1 MIGGLVEIA
10 GRFGLAAILGA
21 AGAVLLVQAPVKA
34 ADLGGDCCS
43 DLEERVAELEATTVR
58 KGNKKVS
65 VTLYGQVNRA
75 VLWWDDHVESNTYSV
90 DNNYESSRFGLK
102 GSAKI
107 GGDWSG
113 GYRLEVEPTGANSA
127 RLNQFNDDNAFDPI
141 GGLNVRHSFIY
152 LNNKKWGEVRLGLT
166 ATPIY
171 NITKDTNVTEL
182 EDTMHSDDRMNQSFF
197 LRAKNS
203 PHNAEGLS
211 TLRWSDIS
219 RCFESSNAFI
229 CSTRKNGVAYWSP
242 EWYGFNASWGWFE
255 DDEWGTAL
263 RYRGSFAPFGG
274 GTGLSKDD
282 PFQVGAGIGYA
293 KLRDERLQSG
303 GGGLAGFERDIDE
316 WGGSASI
323 KHVPTGL
330 FAFSAF
336 SINDTNDSNA
346 IGAFNGKRPPEYNAW
361 DVQFGIQR
369 EIPWFGLASLGET
382 SIWGGISQINDG
394 FAQGSS
400 GVNSSGI
407 VFDNNPTTRLGAVP
421 ANGLINATTAF
432 PGAGINGTF
441 QVVGS
446 EVNRWT
452 VAADQELA
460 KSGMHLYWVYQHFDS
475 PELDLI
481 DSDLR
486 HRSVPLEGFDLFY
499 TGARIYF

>member
-1 MIGGLVEIA
+1 MDWGL
-10 GRFGLAAILGA
+10 GLRSRLLVA
-21 AGAVLLVQAPVKA
+21 AGAALLMGPYAHTPAKA

-43 DLEERVAELEATTVR
+43 DLEDRVAELEATTVR

-75 VLWWDDHVESNTYSV
+75 ILWWDDHVEKGTYAGI

-107 GGDWSG
+107 AGDWSG
-113 GYRLEVEPTGANSA
+113 GYRLEVEPTFANSA
-127 RLNQFNDDNAFDPI
+127 RLNQFNDDNANDPL
-141 GGLNVRHSFIY
+141 GPMNVRHSFIY
-152 LNNKKWGEVRLGLT
+152 LNNKQYGEVRLGLT

-197 LRAKNS
+197 LRAKAS
-203 PHNAEGLS
+203 PKNAEGLS
-211 TLRWSDIS
+211 TIRWSDIS
-219 RCFESSNAFI
+219 RCFESSNAFV
-229 CSTRKNGVAYWSP
+229 CSTRKEGAAYWSP
-242 EWYGFNASWGWFE
+242 TWQGFSASWGYFE
-255 DDEWGTAL
+255 DSEWGTAL
-263 RYRGSFAPFGG
+263 RYRGSFTPFGG

-282 PFQVGAGIGYA
+282 TFQVGAGIGYA
-293 KLRDERLQSG
+293 KLRDERLQTAG
-303 GGGLAGFERDIDE
+303 GGIAGFERDIDE

-330 FAFSAF
+330 FVFSAF
-336 SINDTNDSNA
+336 SINDTHDSNA
-346 IGAFNGKRPPEYNAW
+346 IGAFNGQRPPEYNAW

-400 GVNSSGI
+400 GVSGTTV
-407 VFDNNPTTRLGAVP
+407 VFDNHPTTKLGAVP

-441 QVVGS
+441 QVVSS
-446 EVNRWT
+446 EVDRWQFA
-452 VAADQELA
+452 VDQELA
-460 KSGMHLYWVYQHFDS
+460 KANMHLYWVYQHFDS
-475 PELDLI
+475 PELGLI
-481 DSDLR
+481 DKNLN
-486 HRSVPLEGFDLFY
+486 HVSVPLEGFDLFY

>member
-1 MIGGLVEIA
+1 MTWGL
-10 GRFGLAAILGA
+10 GLRFRLLIA
-21 AGAVLLVQAPVKA
+21 AGVTLITGVATHAPAMA

-75 VLWWDDHVESNTYSV
+75 VLWWDDHVESNTYTV
-90 DNNYESSRFGLK
+90 DNNYESSRFGVK

-107 GGDWSG
+107 SGDWSA
-113 GYRLEVEPTGANSA
+113 GYRLEVETTGANSA
-127 RLNQFNDDNAFDPI
+127 RLNQFNDDNAFDPA
-141 GGLNVRHSFIY
+141 GPLNVRHSFIY
-152 LNNKKWGEVRLGLT
+152 MNNKNWGEVRLGLT

-182 EDTMHSDDRMNQSFF
+182 EDTMHSDDRMNQSFL

-203 PHNAEGLS
+203 PQNAEGLS

-219 RCFESSNAFI
+219 RCYESSNAFV

-242 EWYGFNASWGWFE
+242 TWEGFSASAGWFE
-255 DDEWGTAL
+255 DDEWGAAL
-263 RYRGSFAPFGG
+263 RYKKEWGENWE
-274 GTGLSKDD
+274 
-282 PFQVGAGIGYA
+282 VGAGWGYA
-293 KLRDERLQSG
+293 KITDERLQNG
-303 GGGLAGFERDIDE
+303 GGGFAGYRRDFDE
-316 WGGSASI
+316 WAGSESI
-323 KHVPTGL
+323 KNIPTGL
-330 FAFSAF
+330 FVFNALSFSE
-336 SINDTNDSNA
+336 THDSNA
-346 IGAFNGKRPPEYNAW
+346 IGAFNGKRPPLMNAW

-369 EIPWFGLASLGET
+369 KLHWFGLDSLGQT

-400 GVNSSGI
+400 GVTSSSI
-407 VFDNNPTTRLGAVP
+407 IFDNNPTTKLGAVP
-421 ANGLINATTAF
+421 ASGLINATTAF
-432 PGAGINGTF
+432 PGAGINGTY

-446 EVNRWT
+446 QVNRWQ
-452 VAADQELA
+452 VAADQELE

-481 DSDLR
+481 DSSLQ

>member
-1 MIGGLVEIA
+1 MLGGLAEVA
-10 GRFGLAAILGA
+10 CRCALAAILGA
-21 AGAVLLVQAPVKA
+21 TGAVLVAQAPVKA

-65 VTLYGQVNRA
+65 VTLYGQINRA
-75 VLWWDDHVESNTYSV
+75 VLFWDDRVEKNTYSV

-107 GGDWSG
+107 RGDWSA
-113 GYRLEVEPTGANSA
+113 GYRLEVEPTVANSA
-127 RLNQFNDDNAFDPI
+127 RLNQFNDDNAFDAQ
-141 GGLNVRHSFIY
+141 GALNVRHSFVY
-152 LNNKKWGEVRLGLT
+152 VNNKKWGEVRLGLT

-182 EDTMHSDDRMNQSFF
+182 EDTMHSDNRMNQGFF
-197 LRAKNS
+197 LRAKAS
-203 PHNAEGLS
+203 PKNAEGLS
-211 TLRWSDIS
+211 TFRWSDIS

-229 CSTRKNGVAYWSP
+229 CSTRKNGAAYWSP
-242 EWYGFNASWGWFE
+242 TWEGFSASVGWFE
-255 DDEWGTAL
+255 DDEWGAAV
-263 RYRGSFAPFGG
+263 RYQKEWGETFE
-274 GTGLSKDD
+274 
-282 PFQVGAGIGYA
+282 VGAGVGYA
-293 KLRDERLQSG
+293 KLRDERLQTAG
-303 GGGLAGFERDIDE
+303 GGFAGFERDIDE
-316 WGGSASI
+316 WAGSGSI
-323 KHVPTGL
+323 KHIPTGL

-336 SINDTNDSNA
+336 SFNDTNDSNA

-369 EIPWFGLASLGET
+369 KLPWFGLASFGQT

-400 GVNSSGI
+400 GVTSSSI

-432 PGAGINGTF
+432 PDAGINGTF

-446 EVNRWT
+446 EVNRWQ
-452 VAADQELA
+452 VAVDQELE

-481 DSDLR
+481 GSNLQ

-499 TGARIYF
+499 SGARIYF

>member
-1 MIGGLVEIA
+1 MLRGL
-10 GRFGLAAILGA
+10 RLHHC
-21 AGAVLLVQAPVKA
+21 VLVATTATALTGSFAHERVQA
-34 ADLGGDCCS
+34 ADLGGDCCA

-75 VLWWDDHVESNTYSV
+75 VLFWDDHVEKNVYSV

-107 GGDWSG
+107 SGDWKA

-127 RLNQFNDDNAFDPI
+127 RLNQFDDDNAFDPV
-141 GGLNVRHSFIY
+141 GPLNTRHSFVY
-152 LNNKKWGEVRLGLT
+152 VNNKKWGEVRLGLT

-182 EDTMHSDDRMNQSFF
+182 EDTMHSDDRMNQGFR
-197 LRAKNS
+197 LRATNS
-203 PHNAEGLS
+203 PQNAEGLS
-211 TLRWSDIS
+211 TIRWSDIS
-219 RCFESSNAFI
+219 RCFESANAFV

-242 EWYGFNASWGWFE
+242 DWQGFSASVGWFE
-255 DDEWGTAL
+255 DDEWGAAL
-263 RYRGSFAPFGG
+263 RYKKEWGEIF
-274 GTGLSKDD
+274 D
-282 PFQVGAGIGYA
+282 VGAGIGYTNI
-293 KLRDERLQSG
+293 RDERLQSG
-303 GGGLAGFERDIDE
+303 CGGLAGFERDFDE
-316 WGGSASI
+316 WAGSASI
-323 KHVPTGL
+323 KHIPTGL
-330 FAFSAF
+330 FVFNAFSF
-336 SINDTNDSNA
+336 SETHDSNA
-346 IGAFNGKRPPEYNAW
+346 IGEFNRKRPPLMNAW

-369 EIPWFGLASLGET
+369 KIPFLGLDSLGET

-400 GVNSSGI
+400 GVSGANI
-407 VFDNNPTTRLGAVP
+407 VFDNNPTTKLGAVP

-452 VAADQELA
+452 AAADQELA

-481 DSDLR
+481 DSSLKR
-486 HRSVPLEGFDLFY
+486 TSVPLEGFDLFY